1 MPSQTRKR
9 NARTGS
15 RSKKDAA
22 LASASQPNPDAD
34 TLKRVLPARSGHYH
48 ALWTYWCNHWFIICM
63 VAVIF
68 LSGMA
73 PAFGRTGG
81 PLKPELYAKK
91 IGTLI
96 IFWSSGL
103 NIKPMQLIH
112 AARNV
117 RVHLL
122 VAAVSLGVVPF
133 TVHYVVSPM
142 FVQILHMLGLTLEI
156 DGPHVDPHSPAVGV
170 HPDWISALC
179 NGLLVLSCLP
189 SPVGTSVILTKA
201 CDGNEATSIFNSTLG
216 SIFGI
221 ALTPMLVHFY
231 LSLGDGAS
239 SAASSL
245 ASSESVSM
253 LETLISL
260 GSKVILPLLAGLISR
275 VIFERTIP
283 GILKWPFSKLS
294 SMVLL
299 FIIHSTFCDAFY
311 SPQVNPTNMDDATGA
326 SHTADMP
333 PSVPFLGVV
342 VLVAV
347 LVALHMSCL
356 FGVRELGD
364 RLLHLPRRDT
374 IAAMFSAGQ
383 KSLTLGIPMMNV
395 LFPGR
400 SDLSVMLMPLLI
412 YHPTQILVG
421 SVCVGSLRDWIANEQ
436 SSTLGIDQ
444 ATHSQKAKQKMKKI

>member
-1 MPSQTRKR
+1 MHCGH
-9 NARTGS
+9 TGATIGS
-15 RSKKDAA
+15 SYAWWR
-22 LASASQPNPDAD
+22 L
-34 TLKRVLPARSGHYH
+34 
-48 ALWTYWCNHWFIICM
+48 
-63 VAVIF
+63 F

-96 IFWSSGL
+96 IIL
-103 NIKPMQLIH
+103 VVRAEHQPMQLIH
-112 AARNV
+112 ARNV
-117 RVHLL
+117 ESIYSWLRSVLVLYRLL
-122 VAAVSLGVVPF
+122 C
-133 TVHYVVSPM
+133 TM
-142 FVQILHMLGLTLEI
+142 WC
-156 DGPHVDPHSPAVGV
+156 
-170 HPDWISALC
+170 HPL
-179 NGLLVLSCLP
+179 LSCLP

-221 ALTPMLVHFY
+221 VLTPMLVHFY

-444 ATHSQKAKQKMKKI
+444 ATHSQKAKQK